1 MEIYPWSSVDQIGI
15 ANERY
20 KSRLL
25 PQAFEVDSG
34 SDLVPGFEIAEV
46 SNATLPIRSVCYFAI
61 FRPLGA

>member
-1 MEIYPWSSVDQIGI
+1 MPPRLAPRRQSVVPSGSV
-15 ANERY
+15 
-20 KSRLL
+20 KL

-46 SNATLPIRSVCYFAI
+46 SNATLPIRSVFYFAI